1 MKVISAA
8 IFSGPIFTPAQV
20 VFEDCFHIQ
29 MLILLRIIMV
39 SKDKAFKFKILK
51 KV

>member
-8 IFSGPIFTPAQV
+8 IFLGPIFTPAQV

-29 MLILLRIIMV
+29 MLILLRIIMA